1 MLHTCSTHAPQ
12 KCSNAPHMLH
22 TCFTHAPHMLHNA
35 PHMLH
40 NSAPMIHTS
49 APVCQN
55 GLDAMTYLVD
65 RMGGDFRPY
74 LQTVLPPII
83 DRLGDS
89 KDMVRNKA
97 QLLLMKILE
106 RDVVTAQQLFDKLAP
121 AFSHKNGRIR
131 EEVLTT
137 LVTTINEHGIQSLL
151 VSRLIPCIVK
161 SLSDP
166 MSTVRDAAFNTLVD
180 IYRHVGERLRH
191 DLTKKHQV
199 PPSKLPALL
208 ARFDEIREE
217 GGLLPSALSG
227 D

>member
-1 MLHTCSTHAPQ
+1 
-12 KCSNAPHMLH
+12 
-22 TCFTHAPHMLHNA
+22 
-35 PHMLH
+35 
-40 NSAPMIHTS
+40 
-49 APVCQN
+49 
-55 GLDAMTYLVD
+55 
-65 RMGGDFRPY
+65 
-74 LQTVLPPII
+74 
-83 DRLGDS
+83 
-89 KDMVRNKA
+89 MVRNKA

-106 RDVVTAQQLFDKLAP
+106 RDVVTTQQLFDKLSP

-151 VSRLIPCIVK
+151 VSRLIPSIVK

-180 IYRHVGERLRH
+180 IYRHVGERLRQ

-199 PPSKLPALL
+199 PPSKLPALM

-217 GGLLPSALSG
+217 GGLLPTALSG